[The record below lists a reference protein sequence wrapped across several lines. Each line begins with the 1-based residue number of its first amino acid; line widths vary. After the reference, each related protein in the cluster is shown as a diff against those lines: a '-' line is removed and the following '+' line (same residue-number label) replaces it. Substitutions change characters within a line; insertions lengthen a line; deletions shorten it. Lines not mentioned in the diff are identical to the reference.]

1 MADKLSLT
9 PQILLHIA
17 QQLTVPLHG
26 VVSVIDLL
34 DEGGTVPFIARYRKE
49 ATGNLDEV
57 QIRAIAE
64 QLAYLRDLLARK
76 ATVLASIAEQGKLTD
91 ELKARIEATLD
102 RAQLEDLYLP
112 YKPKRRTKATIAR
125 ELGLEPLADYLWAQ
139 EPAAQPLLQLAATFV
154 DAEKGVASIE
164 AALEGARHIVAERI
178 SEDAD
183 LRKMLREWVFAEGV
197 VVSRKATDAPAE
209 HLERETFRMY
219 YDYRE
224 PVKTIPSHRM
234 LAIRRGESE
243 NVLYFLIETDPERA
257 VALLRARVLRAP
269 GDWTAQLELAI
280 EDSWSRLLNSSIQA
294 EIRLEL
300 KKRSDLEAIQVFKEN
315 LHNLLLAPPAG
326 PISVLGIDPG
336 LRTGCKIA
344 VVDETGK
351 FLAHDVIY
359 PHTGK
364 GNTDSAKA
372 TLFRFLAQHNCR
384 AIAIGNG
391 TASRET
397 DALVREFLREKD
409 LKDVF
414 TVTVSESGASVYSAS
429 DLARQEFPDLDLTV
443 RGAISIARRLQD
455 PLAELVKVDPKAI
468 GVGQY
473 QHDVDQ
479 RQLMSSLEQVIE
491 SCVNRVGVD
500 LNTASW
506 ALLRYV
512 AGITERTA
520 LNIVAWRD
528 EHGRFLSRDQLRQVT
543 GVGPKTFEQ
552 AAGFLRIR
560 DGLNPLDSTAV
571 HPESYK
577 VVEEIARQASSPID
591 EIIRNPALLDKVNKT
606 QLGAGAYT
614 LADILEELKKPGRD
628 PRDKFVAPSFLE
640 SVHGIEDLEIG
651 MVLEGVVTNVTRFGC
666 FVDVGV
672 HQDGLVHI
680 SELSHKFLKDPSEAV
695 KAGQI
700 VKVKVLAVEAK
711 ARRIAL
717 SIKALTEGPARP
729 GNARPAN
736 PRPANAGQ
744 GSAGQGNVRPGNA
757 PEGNRQASGQ
767 PRPGQNSAQ
776 PRASQ
781 PKPAPPRSMED
792 KLAALS
798 AKFGRH

>member
-1 MADKLSLT
+1 MAEQQSLS
-9 PQILLHIA
+9 PEILLHVS
-17 QQLTVPLHG
+17 QLLNLPLRG
-26 VVSVIDLL
+26 LVAVIELL

-57 QIRAIAE
+57 QIRSIEE
-64 QLAYLRDLLARK
+64 QLAYFRELMSRK
-76 ATVLASIAEQGKLTD
+76 QTVLETIAAQGKLTD
-91 ELKARIEATLD
+91 DLKARIEATLD
-102 RAQLEDLYLP
+102 RSVLEDLYLP

-125 ELGLEPLADYLWAQ
+125 EQGLEPLADYVWAQ
-139 EPAAQPLLQLAATFV
+139 QPADLSLTDFAATFISE
-154 DAEKGVASIE
+154 EKGVATVE

-183 LRKMLREWVFAEGV
+183 LRKLLRQWIFDEGIIT
-197 VVSRKATDAPAE
+197 SRKTTEADE
-209 HLERETFRMY
+209 KNLDEQEKFKMY

-234 LAIRRGESE
+234 LAIRRGEAE
-243 NVLYFLIETDPERA
+243 NILYFLIETEAERA
-257 VALLRARVLRAP
+257 GSMLRSRVLKSK
-269 GDWTAQLELAI
+269 GDWTSQLELAI
-280 EDSWSRLLNSSIQA
+280 DDSWSRLLNSSLQA

-300 KKRSDLEAIQVFKEN
+300 KKRSDTEAINVFREN

-364 GNTDSAKA
+364 GNADAAKA
-372 TLFRFLAQHNCR
+372 TLRRLVAANNCR

-397 DALVREFLREKD
+397 LTLVQDFLREWKAQD
-409 LKDVF
+409 PNLPNLF

-479 RQLMSSLEQVIE
+479 RQLHDSLGQVIE

-512 AGITERTA
+512 AGISERTA
-520 LNIVAWRD
+520 LNIIAHRD
-528 EHGRFLSRDQLRQVT
+528 QNGRFLSRDQLKKVT

-560 DGLNPLDSTAV
+560 DGSNPLDSTAV
-571 HPESYK
+571 HPESYALVERIAALAGTPIPQLIREPSLLEK
-577 VVEEIARQASSPID
+577 VDRS
-591 EIIRNPALLDKVNKT
+591 KV
-606 QLGAGAYT
+606 QAGAFT
-614 LADILEELKKPGRD
+614 LSDILEELRKPGRD
-628 PRDKFVAPSFLE
+628 PRDKFVAPSFSD
-640 SVHGIEDLEIG
+640 SVHEITDLEPG
-651 MVLEGVVTNVTRFGC
+651 MVLEGVVTNVTRFGA
-666 FVDVGV
+666 FVDIGV

-680 SELSHKFLKDPSEAV
+680 SELSNKFIKDPSEAV

-700 VKVKVLAVEAK
+700 VKVKVLTADAK
-711 ARRIAL
+711 TKRISL
-717 SIKALTEGPARP
+717 SIKALLEPAGRAL
-729 GNARPAN
+729 GNN
-736 PRPANAGQ
+736 PRPAQ
-744 GSAGQGNVRPGNA
+744 PSQPGQGNQ
-757 PEGNRQASGQ
+757 RQQ
-767 PRPGQNSAQ
+767 TNSQ
-776 PRASQ
+776 QRKPN
-781 PKPAPPRSMED
+781 PKPSQQQTPPPPATMED
-792 KLAALS
+792 KIAAL
-798 AKFGRH
+798 AQRWQKR

>member
-1 MADKLSLT
+1 MAT
-9 PQILLHIA
+9 PQVLSPEILLHIS
-17 QQLTVPLHG
+17 QQLNLPLRG
-26 VVSVIDLL
+26 LVSVIELL

-57 QIRAIAE
+57 QIRAIE
-64 QLAYLRDLLARK
+64 ERLAYFRELVGRK
-76 ATVLASIAEQGKLTD
+76 QTVLETIASQGKLTD
-91 ELKARIEATLD
+91 ELKAKIEATLD
-102 RAQLEDLYLP
+102 RAVLEDLYLP

-125 ELGLEPLADYLWAQ
+125 EMGLEPLADYLWAQ
-139 EPAAQPLLQLAATFV
+139 ELGSRPLAELALAFV
-154 DAEKGVASIE
+154 SEEKGVASAE
-164 AALEGARHIVAERI
+164 AALQGARHIVAERI

-183 LRKMLREWVFAEGV
+183 VRKMLRQWVFDEGV
-197 VVSRKATDAPAE
+197 VTSKKATDAVDE
-209 HLERETFRMY
+209 QEKFKMY

-234 LAIRRGESE
+234 LAIRRGETE
-243 NVLYFLIETDPERA
+243 NVLYFLIETDAERA
-257 VALLRARVLRAP
+257 TSMLRSRILRAK
-269 GDWTAQLELAI
+269 GDWTRQLELAI
-280 EDSWSRLLNSSIQA
+280 EDSWARLLNSSIQA
-294 EIRLEL
+294 EVRLEL
-300 KKRSDLEAIQVFKEN
+300 KRRSDLEAIQVFREN
-315 LHNLLLAPPAG
+315 LHNLLLAAPAG
-326 PISVLGIDPG
+326 PIAVLGIDPG

-364 GNTDSAKA
+364 GNTEAAKA
-372 TLFRFLAQHNCR
+372 TLWRFLAQHNCR

-397 DALVREFLREKD
+397 DALVREFLREKE

-479 RQLMSSLEQVIE
+479 RQLQESLGQVIE

-512 AGITERTA
+512 AGIGERTA
-520 LNIVAWRD
+520 LNIVAYRD
-528 EHGRFLSRDQLRQVT
+528 KNGRFVSREQLKQVT

-560 DGLNPLDSTAV
+560 GGVNPLDSTAV
-571 HPESYK
+571 HPESYAL
-577 VVEEIARQASSPID
+577 VEQIARIAGSPVEGLIQQPD
-591 EIIRNPALLDKVNKT
+591 LLKKVDAG
-606 QLGAGAYT
+606 QLKAGAFT
-614 LADILEELKKPGRD
+614 LADILEELRKPGRD

-640 SVHGIEDLEIG
+640 SVHEISDLEPG
-651 MVLEGVVTNVTRFGC
+651 MVLEGVVTNVTRFGA

-680 SELSHKFLKDPSEAV
+680 SELSNKFLKDPSEAV

-700 VKVKVLAVEAK
+700 VKVKVLSAD
-711 ARRIAL
+711 ARTKRVSL
-717 SIKALTEGPARP
+717 SIKALLEAAPRVGKRPDAAAGQAPGGNAAPKQGNAAAKAAARP
-729 GNARPAN
+729 VA
-736 PRPANAGQ
+736 
-744 GSAGQGNVRPGNA
+744 
-757 PEGNRQASGQ
+757 
-767 PRPGQNSAQ
+767 
-776 PRASQ
+776 
-781 PKPAPPRSMED
+781 APPQTMDD
-792 KLAALS
+792 KIAALAARWG
-798 AKFGRH
+798 KR